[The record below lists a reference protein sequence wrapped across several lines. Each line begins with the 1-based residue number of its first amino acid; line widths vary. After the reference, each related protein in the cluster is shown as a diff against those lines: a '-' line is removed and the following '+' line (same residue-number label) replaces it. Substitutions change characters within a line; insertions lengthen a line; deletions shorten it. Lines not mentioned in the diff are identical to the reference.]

1 MPDTKFAHQIVAGAA
16 ALVFLMVVWT
26 TYYTIDQGERGVVT
40 HYGAVV
46 GEAEPGLHFK
56 LPFIT
61 GITKINIQVQKLG
74 FERNTTGGDTRMQ
87 AYSRDQQPA
96 SISLA
101 VNYHL
106 TSPTDVYTQYGSAAA
121 LESRVIA
128 SKALEVFKNVFGQFD
143 AADAIQQRA
152 SLNAKVTEALQAAIK
167 GAPALIDSV
176 QIEDI
181 SFSQQYEQAVEL
193 RMQAIVKQQQAEAEK
208 AQRITNADAAA
219 YEVKAAADAQAHKT
233 QVEGDAEAHAIQVKG
248 QALKQNPEIVS
259 LTTAQAWDGKL
270 PQTMVPNGGLPFLD
284 VRGGK

>member
-1 MPDTKFAHQIVAGAA
+1 
-16 ALVFLMVVWT
+16 MVVWT

-74 FERNTTGGDTRMQ
+74 FERNASGGDTRME

-96 SISLA
+96 NISLA
-101 VNYHL
+101 VNYHI
-106 TSPTDVYTQYGSAAA
+106 TSATDVYTQYGSIPA
-121 LESRVIA
+121 LENRIIS

-167 GAPALIDSV
+167 GAPVMIDSV

-233 QVEGDAEAHAIQVKG
+233 QVEGDAEAHAIEVKG
-248 QALKQNPEIVS
+248 QALRQNPEIVA

-270 PQTMVPNGGLPFLD
+270 PQTMVPNSGVPFLD
-284 VRGGK
+284 VSRK